1 MAGFAKLS
9 STPTKYGRG
18 RFTVSEGIAP
28 SEKIL
33 PDESLAT
40 LMQGEKGAGDEFF
53 EVVLVQGTI
62 VSAYQKTDGRYVAT
76 YCRGLAGC
84 AKKYKAVDSGTGAI
98 TLEDSYANAT
108 AGDKKFVDA
117 VYVPDFVNIVNN
129 TGVDGVTGSL
139 GQAAK
144 PIGVLFKDAF
154 RPFGNAAGTAAM
166 GDNEGV
172 SFITH
177 GYVEWPLVIV
187 HDAGDG
193 SHKYDNTDLAVGCY
207 VKPDALGRPVKFDE
221 GIDPEFLRIGQVIAR
236 EDLGTTGAA
245 GVADYDYGM
254 LNYMQLP
261 IDNFDNA
268 LVKAAYTTSGIFGV
282 KPNLSA
288 ADAAAIE
295 TYHGAD
301 TTLGTL
307 GCIGA
312 VRVNLI
318 NM

>member
-1 MAGFAKLS
+1 MAFAKLQN
-9 STPTKYGRG
+9 TPEKYGRG

-28 SEKIL
+28 AEAFL
-33 PDESLAT
+33 PDEELPT
-40 LMQGEKGAGDEFF
+40 LMSGDKGAGDEFH
-53 EVVLVQGTI
+53 EVVLLQGTI
-62 VSAYQKTDGRYVAT
+62 ISVYQKATSGRYVAT

-84 AKKYKAVDSGTGAI
+84 VLKMKVVTTATGA
-98 TLEDSYANAT
+98 TVLEDVTYALQ
-108 AGDKKFVDA
+108 AGEINGGT
-117 VYVPDFVNIVNN
+117 VYVRDFAAGSKAHAS
-129 TGVDGVTGSL
+129 GVAGSL

-154 RPFGNAAGTAAM
+154 RPFGNSAGTRAQ
-166 GDNEGV
+166 GDNAPV

-187 HDAGDG
+187 HADGDG
-193 SHKYDNTDLAVGCY
+193 SHLFDNTDLAVGDY
-207 VKPDALGRPVKFDE
+207 IKPDALGRPVKFVE
-221 GIDPEFLRIGQVIAR
+221 GVDPEFLRVAQVIAR

-261 IDNFDNA
+261 IDAFDRA

-288 ADAAAIE
+288 DDAAAIQA
-295 TYHGAD
+295 YVGGS
-301 TTLGTL
+301 TLGTL

-312 VRVNLI
+312 VRANLI
-318 NM
+318 GM

>member
-1 MAGFAKLS
+1 MAWAKLQ
-9 STPTKYGRG
+9 STPTKFGRG

-33 PDESLAT
+33 PDENLAT
-40 LMQGEKGAGDEFF
+40 LMQGEKNLGDEFF
-53 EVVLVQGTI
+53 EVVLLQGTI
-62 VSAYQKTDGRYVAT
+62 VSTFQKTDGRYVAT

-84 AKKYKAVDSGTGAI
+84 TQMYKAVDSVTGAI
-98 TLEDSYANAT
+98 TLETSYANAT

-117 VYVPDFVNIVNN
+117 VYTPNFTDTSIS
-129 TGVDGVTGSL
+129 DGVTGAL

-154 RPFGNAAGTAAM
+154 RPFGNSAGTAAS
-166 GDNEGV
+166 GDNEGI
-172 SFITH
+172 SFITR

-187 HDAGDG
+187 HHHDNN
-193 SHKYDNTDLAVGCY
+193 SHDYDNTDLAVGCY
-207 VKPDALGRPVKFDE
+207 VKPDALGRPVKFVE
-221 GIDPEFLRIGQVIAR
+221 GVDPEFLRIGQVIAR

-261 IDNFDNA
+261 VDVFERA
-268 LVKAAYTTSGIFGV
+268 LITAAYTTSGIFGV
-282 KPNLSA
+282 KPNLSS
-288 ADAAAIE
+288 ADAAAIQQ
-295 TYHGAD
+295 YDGGA
-301 TTLGTL
+301 TLGNL
-307 GCIGA
+307 SCIGA

-318 NM
+318 GM